1 MRMLEPCCYHKQLG
15 ELVNECEKEGKT
27 PCAQFFSNSD
37 WDACQLLESLAPYA
51 EGGTLCVAM
60 IHLDVLM
67 IETLRKLLLRLR
79 VDESDKSK
87 AVPYLNRVILVT
99 QPGMDGEAINQ
110 REEVYAQLGKFIDS
124 GTLTVCEDNIGF
136 RCILA
141 GNKRHHL
148 VVQGSLNP
156 KKSNALQMFTLTA
169 SGREYDETL
178 QMFEVRSRMRNVFR
192 KKQSNH

>member
-1 MRMLEPCCYHKQLG
+1 MRILEPCCYHKQLG
-15 ELVNECEKEGKT
+15 ELVSECEKKGEM
-27 PCAQFFSNSD
+27 PCAHFFSYSD
-37 WDACQLLESLAPYA
+37 WDACQFLESLAAYA

-60 IHLDVLM
+60 IHLDTRM
-67 IETLRKLLLRLR
+67 IETLRKLLLHLR
-79 VDESDKSK
+79 VDENDKSK

-99 QPGMDGEAINQ
+99 QPGMDGEALNQ
-110 REEVYAQLGKFIDS
+110 REEVYAQLGKFIDN

-141 GNKRHHL
+141 GNRRHHL

-156 KKSNALQMFTLTA
+156 QKSNALQMFTLTA

-192 KKQSNH
+192 KKKN